1 MIKGLYKGYSSY
13 EYERNK
19 NFTINDIELV
29 KLDLLNHIFTIR
41 GTRVMMPT
49 FGTQI
54 PLMVFETLDE
64 ITLNILERELRY
76 VFEYDPRVEIIE
88 LVVTPNYN
96 TSSVYV
102 LAELLY
108 IELNEINN
116 LELNLEFTN

>member
-1 MIKGLYKGYSSY
+1 MRRGLYKGYSSY

-19 NFTINDIELV
+19 SFKITDIELV

-41 GTRVMMPT
+41 GSRVMMPT

-54 PLMVFETLDE
+54 PLMVFEPLDAT
-64 ITLNILERELRY
+64 TLNILEKELRY
-76 VFEYDPRVEIIE
+76 VFEYDPRVDLIE
-88 LVVTPNYN
+88 LSVTPNYE

-102 LAELLY
+102 FAELLY

-116 LELNLEFTN
+116 LELNLEFSN